1 MVDLFDYI
9 FENLDIFDSNDIF
22 EILEQFWLH
31 DNVGQTRL
39 DVEYYETLPQETQ
52 WLIEDRETFQELVK
66 RYLNGDITYEQLQQF
81 ELSDYGDA
89 GTRFVEFY
97 NDMMSLAQSIEER
110 PGQKEIF
117 TRGQRVYTKDGK
129 LASVTYDGV
138 VYAPDDTG
146 KLVPKKQPEVR
157 ADGGVTIL
165 PAETLIDGLNARDIN
180 YVRNLFE
187 QQGYEATP
195 EEIKKI
201 VTNSRINDLEG
212 ASQGSIEVILSG
224 EVGTYVT
231 KTP

>member
-1 MVDLFDYI
+1 
-9 FENLDIFDSNDIF
+9 
-22 EILEQFWLH
+22 
-31 DNVGQTRL
+31 
-39 DVEYYETLPQETQ
+39 
-52 WLIEDRETFQELVK
+52 
-66 RYLNGDITYEQLQQF
+66 
-81 ELSDYGDA
+81 
-89 GTRFVEFY
+89 
-97 NDMMSLAQSIEER
+97 MMSLAQSLEEPR
-110 PGQKEIF
+110 EEGPGQKEIF

-146 KLVPKKQPEVR
+146 KLVPKEQPEVR

-187 QQGYEATP
+187 QRGYEATP

-224 EVGTYVT
+224 EVGTYVNENT
-231 KTP
+231 VNIKDLYRIFQAELGRNQLLKKSMNLLEEQEVLCKVLKTLLLTTLTLQ